1 MSTDLVADFFCWQMF
16 AGCGCDCW
24 RILWKLCDC
33 WRILWKLVKTCLY
46 WVVQIIKD
54 RKF

>member
-24 RILWKLCDC
+24 RILWKL
-33 WRILWKLVKTCLY
+33 VKTCLY